1 VTHRWIRALA
11 ARLDASVTR
20 LNVALMDQWTKVLR
34 GYRRPLARLTLWLKF
49 AFYPLLAF
57 AAIGW
62 LAWDWT
68 HARSLDAAE
77 DAIFDQVL
85 QWRPLEP
92 KPSGRTVIVEIDD
105 CSIDHFRNLGEGG
118 WPWSRERHADLL
130 DNLDRAGVR
139 AAAFDVIFADA
150 SLQDPQGDAL
160 LEAMAEAGDGRF
172 LFASSRMHP
181 DFDAQATLTADAV
194 PGAFALAPA
203 AARPGPAVALMLPY
217 GKAMAANSGLV
228 NVARAGDG
236 VLRDVRLYQ
245 DIGGWAL
252 PALPL
257 RLALLAEGH
266 HAAAAPELL
275 RINWRTRSQLPY
287 VSAADVIERR
297 PVCQPEGAAPP
308 SLDGAVALIGYTAA
322 GINDAKP
329 TPVNGAMPG
338 VEVLAEATEALITGS
353 AIRMPPTW
361 LKYVLA
367 ALATLLVTF
376 VFWRGEPH
384 KDVDSVFVAVNATML
399 LAAFAGLTFFGVFLD
414 IFASVAFISLCFGLC
429 RMYTA
434 IQRGRAD
441 GNSDYMRELDTHRY
455 PWLLVARLRLAP
467 VAGLDPVVYK
477 RKRREYRRALRRFV
491 YTTGDIVM
499 VEGIVERKS
508 WLNALLDD
516 LMLLVWKG
524 TDEADVRAQ
533 VRRGLDALYAEI
545 NAINRQLDDT
555 CQVRICM
562 AAARIGDEDRE
573 RERLQLRAL
582 LGQDFN
588 QRDEW
593 PLTAANTCVQ
603 TGPEPDGDDA
613 CATG

>member
-1 VTHRWIRALA
+1 MTHRFIRALA

-49 AFYPLLAF
+49 AFYPLLAV

-85 QWRPLEP
+85 QWRPMEP

-150 SLQDPQGDAL
+150 SQQDPQGDAL
-160 LEAMAEAGDGRF
+160 LEAMADGGGGRF

-181 DFDAQATLTADAV
+181 DFDVQATLTADAV
-194 PGAFALAPA
+194 PGVFALTPGAP
-203 AARPGPAVALMLPY
+203 RPGSPVALMQPY
-217 GKAMAANSGLV
+217 GEAMAANSGLV

-236 VLRDVRLYQ
+236 VLRDVRLYE

-257 RLALLAEGH
+257 RLALLAEGNH
-266 HAAAAPELL
+266 VATVPELL

-287 VSAADVIERR
+287 VSAADVIEGR
-297 PVCQPEGAAPP
+297 PICQPEGKIPP
-308 SLDGAVALIGYTAA
+308 SLQGAVVLIGYTAA

-353 AIRMPPTW
+353 AITMPPPW

-384 KDVDSVFVAVNATML
+384 KDVDSVFVAINAGML

-441 GNSDYMRELDTHRY
+441 GNSDYVPELDTHQY
-455 PWLLVARLRLAP
+455 PWLMVVRLRLEPAQE
-467 VAGLDPVVYK
+467 LDPDIYK

-491 YTTGDIVM
+491 YTTQDIVM
-499 VEGIVERKS
+499 IEGIVERKS
-508 WLNALLDD
+508 WLNAILDD

-533 VRRGLDALYAEI
+533 VQRDLDTLYAAT
-545 NAINRQLDDT
+545 NAINQQLDHT
-555 CQVRICM
+555 CRVQVCM
-562 AAARIGDEDRE
+562 AAASIGDGDRA
-573 RERLQLRAL
+573 RERLQLRSL

-588 QRDEW
+588 HRDEW
-593 PLTAANTCVQ
+593 PLTAANTYVQ
-603 TGPEPDGDDA
+603 TGQPPDGDDA